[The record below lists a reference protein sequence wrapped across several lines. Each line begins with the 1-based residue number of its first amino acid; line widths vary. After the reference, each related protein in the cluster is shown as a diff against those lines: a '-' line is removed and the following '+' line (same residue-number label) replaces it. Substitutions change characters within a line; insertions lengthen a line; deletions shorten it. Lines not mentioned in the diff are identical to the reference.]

1 MKAFGKVMP
10 AYSFGN
16 SPFYLTGEILLE
28 PKEGIAIEK
37 ILNLIDKK
45 TSIIR
50 HSKYNYYVLESKDWK
65 NILNHSNEIYE
76 SGLVKYCHP
85 NFIAPVKRS
94 ADDPLYSDQYYLHNT
109 GQFGGTSGIDINAPG
124 AWNITTGLS
133 PVKIAIIDDGIE
145 NHEDFDGRVLSGYTA
160 KYSSD
165 NPDTE
170 GAPNAEDPP
179 STAYPRDVDAFG
191 HGVSCAGIVAA
202 GHNSK
207 GIRGVA
213 PNVQIVPV
221 NIFNDWEMV
230 DAPYPYDSMVVH
242 NETPEDYG
250 NAISYAWNSGAADV
264 LSNSWAFN
272 TSDSTFPGADH
283 IIGAINDARMQGRNG
298 RGSIVVFS
306 SGNTG
311 DVPVRFPANVDG
323 VITTGAIDKNGNI
336 QSYSCRGSSMD
347 LVAPSG
353 GGNVWTTDR
362 MGDDGLTTGNYR
374 DDFGGT
380 SAACPQVSG
389 TAALMLSANPQL
401 SESQVRHILQETATD
416 MGASGFDNTFGY
428 GRLNAS
434 AALLEA
440 TGGNISGSGPV
451 CYSPNTTFSMSGET
465 TGLSFSWTKSSNLTA
480 VSGSSSCT
488 YTVKA
493 ASSSTSGEGWVK
505 VTIKNSCNKT
515 IANRQKDIWVG
526 RPRFSITGTGELYPK
541 APGFAALCEYGTS
554 DPIIVGGENDPGIAN
569 VQWSYSGPLEY
580 ISGETGINYRAK
592 YAAGLTSGQGLIY
605 ANATNA
611 CGSVENNMYYSI
623 ESWLSLFPNPTEGT
637 LYVELNETSFDKLS
651 HNSHCTLSIF
661 DKQMHL
667 RKTKRFTGYSTSID
681 LYHLSPGVYI
691 VRVKAGEKTTETK
704 IMVK

>member
-37 ILNLIDKK
+37 ILNLIGKK
-45 TSIIR
+45 ASIIR

-85 NFIAPVKRS
+85 NFIAPIKRS

-160 KYSSD
+160 KHSSD

-170 GAPNAEDPP
+170 GAPNSEDPP
-179 STAYPRDVDAFG
+179 STAISGDPDSPFG

-230 DAPYPYDSMVVH
+230 DAPYPYDSMVQF
-242 NETPEDYG
+242 TEDAEDFG
-250 NAISYAWNSGAADV
+250 NAIDYAWDEGDADV
-264 LSNSWAFN
+264 LSNSWGYW
-272 TSDSTFPGADH
+272 TDEPDSIASSDH
-283 IIGAINDARMQGRNG
+283 IISAIGRARNQGGAV
-298 RGSIVVFS
+298 VVFS
-306 SGNTG
+306 SGNTADVG
-311 DVPVRFPANVDG
+311 EVPVRFPANVVG

-353 GGNVWTTDR
+353 GGNVRTTDR
-362 MGDDGLTTGNYR
+362 MGSDGVTTGNYR
-374 DDFGGT
+374 NDFGGT

-401 SESQVRHILQETATD
+401 SESQVRNILQETATD

-428 GRLNAS
+428 GRLNAYKAVMEAIERGPYIIGNSTLCISSKVYSLENFSIESELGITWS
-434 AALLEA
+434 ATPSHLF
-440 TGGNISGSGPV
+440 TNTSGSGSSFSTAWDGSGSGMGTITATLSGDCGSVDVIRNLWVGKPENYFDVSFNPSPV
-451 CYSPNTTFSMSGET
+451 EEFAST
-465 TGLSFSWTKSSNLTA
+465 TGT
-480 VSGSSSCT
+480 
-488 YTVKA
+488 
-493 ASSSTSGEGWVK
+493 ASSEGADSYIWDVINGTFLSGQGKSGVQIAAPSCDKNIWVK
-505 VTIKNSCNKT
+505 VTASNSCGESYAISSLEVTCRNKT
-515 IANRQKDIWVG
+515 RSLNIYPVPADDQMRVTIEGPTDDKPYIQTSQQSLHKYY
-526 RPRFSITGTGELYPK
+526 LYNDRYMLVK
-541 APGFAALCEYGTS
+541 QGNAPGNTFQVSTNHLPEGFYFLKVVTS
-554 DPIIVGGENDPGIAN
+554 KDT
-569 VQWSYSGPLEY
+569 YTRKLE
-580 ISGETGINYRAK
+580 IR
-592 YAAGLTSGQGLIY
+592 
-605 ANATNA
+605 
-611 CGSVENNMYYSI
+611 
-623 ESWLSLFPNPTEGT
+623 
-637 LYVELNETSFDKLS
+637 
-651 HNSHCTLSIF
+651 H
-661 DKQMHL
+661 
-667 RKTKRFTGYSTSID
+667 
-681 LYHLSPGVYI
+681 
-691 VRVKAGEKTTETK
+691 
-704 IMVK
+704 